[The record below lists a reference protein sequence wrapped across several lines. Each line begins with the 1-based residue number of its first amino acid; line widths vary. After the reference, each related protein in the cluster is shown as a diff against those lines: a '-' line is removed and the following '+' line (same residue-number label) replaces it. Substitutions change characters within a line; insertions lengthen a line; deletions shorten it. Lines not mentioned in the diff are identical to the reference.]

1 MQKIIK
7 LLVLV
12 FIVYKSMSTVSA
24 EAPVRTLDQY
34 TPRELVAY
42 YAKEY
47 NVSEERMTKTIFCE
61 SSFNP
66 NAIGDGGKSFGL
78 SQIHLPSHPSVS
90 KEEATNPQFAVEF
103 MAQAFSKGQ
112 QKMWSCWRKIYN

>member
-1 MQKIIK
+1 
-7 LLVLV
+7 
-12 FIVYKSMSTVSA
+12 MSTVSA

-47 NVSEERMTKTIFCE
+47 NVSEERMTQTIFCE

-112 QKMWSCWRKIYN
+112 EKMWSCWRKIYN